1 MYSEGF
7 RKGYKMVFS
16 FPSLKIIIAELLVA
30 LAFFAIVSY
39 AKHLSIEGFRYLVAL
54 FVLFFIMHLAD
65 PALFTLRRSLSL
77 IPPALLLWTLITI
90 ISRPENSALI
100 SLFALMYYAAIR
112 AMKSG
117 RRAILTFL
125 SVIIADPLHLIGA
138 AFWFIGALIFEVTL
152 YIVEKRGAK
161 IGIDAIKSFRGFA
174 EYILTG
180 ERRGIEEI
188 LVKLSSKKR
197 LYLDAYT
204 FYDREKKPVGSIV
217 IPYIHPGPFRDLG
230 SSALPSILLDQA
242 RKRGYNLIVFH
253 GPSTHGEDLAQSAAV
268 KKIVNTILSW
278 LNSSDNIKEMSACI
292 ARTIEGKY
300 CRIHAMLLGNPIVML
315 EHVEKG
321 EDFPF
326 ETVRALWQR
335 YPKASVID
343 LHNSLGDELGNPKCI
358 ETLQNVPINRE
369 IKSNVQCRLAIISKP
384 SGLNPEEIGQGGI
397 AALYAEINGESFYA
411 LIFDSNNA
419 VPGLREFLQKELK
432 KCGFP
437 KGVVGTTD
445 THLMSGMKPGVDYTP
460 LGGKSV
466 WTKILEESLNVL
478 NQAKRAARRIS
489 FYSYRRFEIDAL
501 ALDED
506 KLKELSKIT
515 EKNVR
520 DATAALVLAFSLPLL
535 YLVFKLLLNL

>member
-30 LAFFAIVSY
+30 LAFFATISNI
-39 AKHLSIEGFRYLVAL
+39 KHVNIEGLRYLAAL
-54 FVLFFIMHLAD
+54 FVLFVIVRLAD

-77 IPPALLLWTLITI
+77 IPPALLLWTLIAI
-90 ISRPENSALI
+90 MGRPENSVLV
-100 SLFALMYYAAIR
+100 SLFALMYYVAIR

-125 SVIIADPLHLIGA
+125 PVVIADSSPLIGA
-138 AFWFIGALIFEVTL
+138 AFWLIGALIFEVTL
-152 YIVEKRGAK
+152 YFVEKRGAK
-161 IGIDAIKSFRGFA
+161 VGIDAIESFRGFA
-174 EYILTG
+174 EYILTR
-180 ERRGIEEI
+180 EKRGIEYT
-188 LVKLSSKKR
+188 LVKLSKKKR

-204 FYDREKKPVGSIV
+204 FYDFEKNPVGSMV

-230 SSALPSILLDQA
+230 SSALPSILLEQA

-268 KKIVNTILSW
+268 KKVVNTTLSW
-278 LNSSDNIKEMSACI
+278 LSSPDNIREVPAQP
-292 ARTIEGKY
+292 AHTVEGKY

-326 ETVRALWQR
+326 ETVKAIWRR

-343 LHNSLGDELGNPKCI
+343 LHNSLGDELGNPKCA
-358 ETLQNVPINRE
+358 ETLQMPLNSEV
-369 IKSNVQCRLAIISKP
+369 KGKAQCRLAIISKP
-384 SGLNPEEIGQGGI
+384 SCLNPEEVGPGGV
-397 AALYAEINGESFYA
+397 AALYAETNGASFYA

-419 VPGLREFLQKELK
+419 VPGLREYLQNELRK
-432 KCGFP
+432 RGFP

-460 LGGKSV
+460 LGGKTD
-466 WTKILEESLNVL
+466 WGKILEESLNVL
-478 NQAKRAARRIS
+478 NQAKKAARRIS

-501 ALDED
+501 TLDED

-520 DATAALVLAFSLPLL
+520 DVTAALALAFSLPLL
-535 YLVFKLLLNL
+535 YLILKLFLNL

>member
-7 RKGYKMVFS
+7 RKGYKMIFS
-16 FPSLKIIIAELLVA
+16 FPSLKITIAELLVA
-30 LAFFAIVSY
+30 LAFLAIVSY
-39 AKHLSIEGFRYLVAL
+39 AKHLNIEGFRYLTAL
-54 FVLFFIMHLAD
+54 FVLFFIMRLAD

-77 IPPALLLWTLITI
+77 MPPALLLWTLIAI
-90 ISRPENSALI
+90 ISRPENSVLI

-125 SVIIADPLHLIGA
+125 SVVIADSLPFIGA
-138 AFWFIGALIFEVTL
+138 AFWLIGALIFEATL

-161 IGIDAIKSFRGFA
+161 IGIDAIESFRGFA
-174 EYILTG
+174 EYILTR
-180 ERRGIEEI
+180 EKRGIEET

-204 FYDREKKPVGSIV
+204 FYDCEKKPVGSIV
-217 IPYIHPGPFRDLG
+217 ILYIHPGPFRDLG

-253 GPSTHGEDLAQSAAV
+253 GPSTHGEDLAQSAVV
-268 KKIVNTILSW
+268 KKVVNTILSW
-278 LNSSDNIKEMSACI
+278 LNNPNNIKGMSAQPP
-292 ARTIEGKY
+292 RTIKGKY
-300 CRIHAMLLGNPIVML
+300 CCVHTILLGNPIIML

-326 ETVRALWQR
+326 ETVKAIWQR
-335 YPKASVID
+335 YPNASVID
-343 LHNSLGDELGNPKCI
+343 LHNSLGDELGNPKCA
-358 ETLQNVPINRE
+358 ETLQNVPPNSE
-369 IKSNVQCRLAIISKP
+369 IKTETKCRLAVISKP
-384 SGLNPEEIGQGGI
+384 SSLSPEEVGPGGV
-397 AALYAEINGESFYA
+397 AALYAEINGASFYA
-411 LIFDSNNA
+411 LIFDGNNA
-419 VPGLREFLQKELK
+419 VPGLREYLQNELRK
-432 KCGFP
+432 RGFP

-460 LGGKSV
+460 LGGKTA
-466 WTKILEESLNVL
+466 WTRILEESLNVL
-478 NQAKRAARRIS
+478 NQAKRAARSIL

-520 DATAALVLAFSLPLL
+520 DVTAALALAFSLPLL
-535 YLVFKLLLNL
+535 YLILKLLLNP